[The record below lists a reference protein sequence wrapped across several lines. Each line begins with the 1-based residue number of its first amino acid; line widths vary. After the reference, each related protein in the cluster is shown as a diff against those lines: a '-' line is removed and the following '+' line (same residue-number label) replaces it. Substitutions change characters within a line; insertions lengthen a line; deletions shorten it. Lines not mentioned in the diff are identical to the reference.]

1 MDRNLIQ
8 KTLNNFSD
16 IYDSGI
22 ELFKILDYPLKNN
35 TFPKNEYDLEEFLN
49 VVGIEKSQFNEE
61 EKSCIE
67 KISLLFAFSEDD
79 EKKDNFVKYE
89 SEKEI
94 IAGYIFLSI
103 KLKDQE
109 YSKTKIVSISKK
121 INRLL
126 NSPAFIIFNYDEKIT
141 LTITDRRIN
150 KRYHEKDVIEK
161 TTLIKDIALKDTHA
175 AHIRILEDIN
185 FRDLDAN
192 ARNFKDFHKKWKA
205 KLSVR
210 ELNKE
215 FYKELSNWF
224 FSSIDKV
231 KFPSPDDTKNADKI
245 TANPEKVRENNTQ
258 SLIRFL
264 TRIIFVW
271 FLKEKG
277 LIDKKIFDDKYI
289 YDNILVKDVEVNN
302 STYYKA
308 ILQNLFFATLNTEMN
323 RDKPNNRNFISSFQN
338 KSSYYGVHNKYRYL
352 RFVKDK
358 NPDLIIDLFDEIPF
372 LNGGLFEC
380 LDEVGNNRHHEKRI
394 DMFSDN
400 PKNESKLIF
409 PDELL
414 FSNKNKKEKDSITG
428 LFNILNKYKFTL
440 EENTPVEEDVALDP
454 ELLGRIF
461 ENLLA
466 SYNPETRDTARKL
479 TGSYYTPREI
489 VHYMVDS
496 SIKEYLKTNLDFITE
511 DNLEELFDYNKYEH
525 AFEKKEVEKIVRAIY
540 NIKILDPACG
550 SGAFPMGVLN
560 RLVFLLEKL
569 DPENYIWKEIKM
581 EEVKN
586 EQEDFEERHK
596 EIDYVFNLNKNDANY
611 ARKLF
616 LIENSIYGVDIQPIA
631 AQISKLR
638 FFISL
643 IIEQKVNK
651 EDKNFGLLTLPNL
664 ETKFVTANTLLKIEK
679 PKTLQL
685 GQNEYKK
692 IEEELKII
700 RNKYFE
706 AKTKS
711 TKDKYKVKDKE
722 KRDQL
727 KAVLD
732 KIGFDSEIS
741 QKIAAWNPYEH
752 NNIAEFFDSEFM
764 FGIKDGFD
772 IVIGNPPYIRGEKIK
787 PTSLK
792 EKYKKYYD
800 TFNGTSDIYIAF
812 YEKGYEELNQ
822 NGLLSYITSN
832 KWTRANYGK
841 DIREFIINN
850 VDIKS
855 YIDFNGIRVFENAT
869 VDTSVFEFQKS
880 KKSDEFIYCDIRDNY
895 DLELSLDEYIKKEK
909 VIYKKE
915 DLSKDTFSFLNKE
928 ELKIKKRIE
937 NIGTPLKDWDVEIY
951 FGIKTGYNNA
961 FIIDGKT
968 KDELIKKDPKNSEII
983 KPLLRGRD
991 IKRYTYEFN
1000 DCWLINSHNG
1010 YNGVPRVDVEND
1022 YPVIKEWLDQFEE
1035 RITNRYDQ
1043 GDTPYNL
1050 RNCAYVDQF
1059 EKNKLIY
1066 SEIVQSPQFY
1076 FDTNTYYPDATSFI
1090 LTGEGIK
1097 YLLVLLNSY
1106 PIFFIF
1112 RKFYMGT
1119 ELGENGA
1126 RYKRKF
1132 LLNLPIPNISNE
1144 KQKIFEI
1151 LADYI
1156 LFLKNDLNDSEQIA
1170 NELSNFFERIADFMV
1185 YGLYFKEEMVKDGSY
1200 INEEVEKLIVP
1211 INEGS
1216 KEEKLKKIEDVYN
1229 KMKSNQT
1236 IQKAL
1241 TDCQAQEIQVIE
1253 NSLNKSK
1260 D

>member
-8 KTLNNFSD
+8 KTLNNFEN
-16 IYDSGI
+16 IYESGI
-22 ELFKILDYPLKNN
+22 ELFEILDYPLKNN
-35 TFPKNEYDLEEFLN
+35 TFSKNEYDLEEFLN
-49 VVGIEKSQFNEE
+49 VIGIKNTSLTAE
-61 EKSCIE
+61 EKRYIE
-67 KISLLFAFSEDD
+67 KISLLFAFSEGN
-79 EKKDNFVKYE
+79 EEKDNFVRYE
-89 SEKEI
+89 SDQKI
-94 IAGYIFLSI
+94 IAGYIFLSV

-109 YSKTKIVSISKK
+109 YSKTKIVNISKK

-141 LTITDRRIN
+141 LTITDRRIH
-150 KRYHEKDVIEK
+150 KRDHDKDVIEK
-161 TTLIKDIALKDTHA
+161 TTLIKDIDLKEPHA
-175 AHIRILEDIN
+175 AHVRILEDIN
-185 FRDLDAN
+185 FKDMDAN
-192 ARNFKDFHKKWKA
+192 SKDFNDFHKKWKE
-205 KLSVR
+205 KLSVK
-210 ELNKE
+210 ELNKD
-215 FYKELSNWF
+215 FYKELYNWF

-231 KFPSPDDTKNADKI
+231 KFPSPDETKNADKI
-245 TANPEKVRENNTQ
+245 TADPEKVRENNTQ
-258 SLIRFL
+258 NLIRFL

-277 LIDKKIFDDKYI
+277 IIDKKIFDEKYI
-289 YDNILVKDVEVNN
+289 YENVLVKDIEVNN

-323 RDKPNNRNFISSFQN
+323 RDKKDNRKFISSFQN

-358 NPDLIIDLFDEIPF
+358 NPNLIIDLFDDIPF

-400 PKNESKLIF
+400 PKNEKKLIF

-414 FSNKNKKEKDSITG
+414 FSNENKKEKNSVKG

-466 SYNPETRDTARKL
+466 SYNPETRDTARKA

-511 DNLEELFDYNKYEH
+511 DKLGELFDYNKYEH
-525 AFEKKEVEKIVRAIY
+525 KFEKKQVEEIVKAIY
-540 NIKILDPACG
+540 DIKILDPACG

-581 EEVKN
+581 EEIKK
-586 EQEDFEERHK
+586 EQEDFEERHN
-596 EIDYVFNLNKNDANY
+596 ELNYIFNLNKNDANY

-679 PKTLQL
+679 SKTLQL

-692 IEEELKII
+692 IEEELKNI

-706 AKTKS
+706 AKTKA
-711 TKDKYKVKDKE
+711 TKDKYKMLDKE
-722 KRDQL
+722 KREQL
-727 KAVLD
+727 KAALD
-732 KIGFDSEIS
+732 KIGFNSEIS

-772 IVIGNPPYIRGEKIK
+772 VVIGNPPYIRGEKIK
-787 PTSLK
+787 PASLK
-792 EKYKKYYD
+792 EKYKKYYE

-812 YEKGYEELNQ
+812 YEKGYEELKQ
-822 NGLLSYITSN
+822 KGFLSYITSN

-841 DIREFIINN
+841 DFRDFILKNI
-850 VDIKS
+850 DIKS
-855 YIDFNGIRVFENAT
+855 YIDFNGIKVFENAT
-869 VDTSVFEFQKS
+869 VDTSVFEFKKS
-880 KKSDEFIYCDIRDNY
+880 KNSDQFIYCDIRNNY
-895 DLELSLDEYIKKEK
+895 DLELSLDEYIEKEK

-915 DLSKDTFSFLNKE
+915 DLNKDTFSFLNKE
-928 ELKIKKRIE
+928 ELEIKKRIE
-937 NIGTPLKDWDVEIY
+937 KIGTPLKDWDVEIY
-951 FGIKTGYNNA
+951 RGILTGYNKA

-968 KDELIKKDPKNSEII
+968 KDELIKKDFKNAEII
-983 KPLLRGRD
+983 KPLLRGKD

-1000 DCWLINSHNG
+1000 DRWLINTHNG
-1010 YNGVPRVDVEND
+1010 YKDVSRIDVEKD
-1022 YPVIKEWLDQFEE
+1022 YPVIKEWLDQFEN

-1050 RNCAYVDQF
+1050 RNCAYVKEF
-1059 EKNKLIY
+1059 EKEK
-1066 SEIVQSPQFY
+1066 IVFSRIIKKPQFY
-1076 FDTNTYYPDATSFI
+1076 YDKKNLYPEATTYI
-1090 LTGEGIK
+1090 MTGNSNLK
-1097 YLLVLLNSY
+1097 YLLVFLNNY
-1106 PIFFIF
+1106 GVYNMFY
-1112 RKFYMGT
+1112 KFYSGGGID
-1119 ELGENGA
+1119 GEIKI
-1126 RYKRKF
+1126 YKLKQF
-1132 LLNLPIPNISNE
+1132 PIPIIENE
-1144 KQKIFEI
+1144 KQKYFEF
-1151 LADYI
+1151 LTDYI
-1156 LFLKNDLNDSEQIA
+1156 LFLKNDLNDSEQKA
-1170 NELSNFFERIADFMV
+1170 DELSDFFERIADFMV
-1185 YGLYFKEEMVKDGSY
+1185 YGLYFKEEVVKDGSY

-1211 INEGS
+1211 INEKS
-1216 KEEKLKKIEDVYN
+1216 KEEKIKKIEEVYN
-1229 KMKSNQT
+1229 KMKSNPT

-1241 TDCQAQEIQVIE
+1241 TDCQVKEIKIIE
-1253 NSLNKSK
+1253 SSINN
-1260 D
+1260 

>member
-812 YEKGYEELNQ
+812 YEKGYEELKQ

-1059 EKNKLIY
+1059 EREK
-1066 SEIVQSPQFY
+1066 IVFSRIIKKPQFY
-1076 FDTNTYYPDATSFI
+1076 YDTNNLYPEATTYI
-1090 LTGEGIK
+1090 MTGNSNLK
-1097 YLLVLLNSY
+1097 YLLVFLNNY
-1106 PIFFIF
+1106 GVYNMFY
-1112 RKFYMGT
+1112 KFYSGGGID
-1119 ELGENGA
+1119 GEIKI
-1126 RYKRKF
+1126 YKLKQF
-1132 LLNLPIPNISNE
+1132 PIPDIENE
-1144 KQKIFEI
+1144 KQKIFEF
-1151 LADYI
+1151 LSDYI

-1241 TDCQAQEIQVIE
+1241 TDCQVQEIQVIE
-1253 NSLNKSK
+1253 DSLNKSK

>member
-1 MDRNLIQ
+1 
-8 KTLNNFSD
+8 
-16 IYDSGI
+16 
-22 ELFKILDYPLKNN
+22 
-35 TFPKNEYDLEEFLN
+35 
-49 VVGIEKSQFNEE
+49 
-61 EKSCIE
+61 
-67 KISLLFAFSEDD
+67 
-79 EKKDNFVKYE
+79 
-89 SEKEI
+89 
-94 IAGYIFLSI
+94 
-103 KLKDQE
+103 
-109 YSKTKIVSISKK
+109 
-121 INRLL
+121 
-126 NSPAFIIFNYDEKIT
+126 
-141 LTITDRRIN
+141 
-150 KRYHEKDVIEK
+150 
-161 TTLIKDIALKDTHA
+161 
-175 AHIRILEDIN
+175 
-185 FRDLDAN
+185 
-192 ARNFKDFHKKWKA
+192 
-205 KLSVR
+205 
-210 ELNKE
+210 
-215 FYKELSNWF
+215 
-224 FSSIDKV
+224 
-231 KFPSPDDTKNADKI
+231 
-245 TANPEKVRENNTQ
+245 
-258 SLIRFL
+258 
-264 TRIIFVW
+264 
-271 FLKEKG
+271 
-277 LIDKKIFDDKYI
+277 
-289 YDNILVKDVEVNN
+289 
-302 STYYKA
+302 
-308 ILQNLFFATLNTEMN
+308 
-323 RDKPNNRNFISSFQN
+323 
-338 KSSYYGVHNKYRYL
+338 
-352 RFVKDK
+352 
-358 NPDLIIDLFDEIPF
+358 
-372 LNGGLFEC
+372 
-380 LDEVGNNRHHEKRI
+380 
-394 DMFSDN
+394 
-400 PKNESKLIF
+400 
-409 PDELL
+409 
-414 FSNKNKKEKDSITG
+414 
-428 LFNILNKYKFTL
+428 
-440 EENTPVEEDVALDP
+440 
-454 ELLGRIF
+454 
-461 ENLLA
+461 
-466 SYNPETRDTARKL
+466 
-479 TGSYYTPREI
+479 
-489 VHYMVDS
+489 
-496 SIKEYLKTNLDFITE
+496 
-511 DNLEELFDYNKYEH
+511 
-525 AFEKKEVEKIVRAIY
+525 
-540 NIKILDPACG
+540 
-550 SGAFPMGVLN
+550 
-560 RLVFLLEKL
+560 
-569 DPENYIWKEIKM
+569 
-581 EEVKN
+581 
-586 EQEDFEERHK
+586 
-596 EIDYVFNLNKNDANY
+596 
-611 ARKLF
+611 
-616 LIENSIYGVDIQPIA
+616 
-631 AQISKLR
+631 
-638 FFISL
+638 
-643 IIEQKVNK
+643 
-651 EDKNFGLLTLPNL
+651 
-664 ETKFVTANTLLKIEK
+664 
-679 PKTLQL
+679 
-685 GQNEYKK
+685 
-692 IEEELKII
+692 
-700 RNKYFE
+700 
-706 AKTKS
+706 
-711 TKDKYKVKDKE
+711 VKDKE
-722 KRDQL
+722 KREQL
-727 KAVLD
+727 KAALD
-732 KIGFDSEIS
+732 KIGFNSEIS

-1144 KQKIFEI
+1144 KQKNFEI

-1241 TDCQAQEIQVIE
+1241 TDCQVQEIQVIE

>member
-8 KTLNNFSD
+8 KTLNNFEN
-16 IYDSGI
+16 IYESGI
-22 ELFKILDYPLKNN
+22 ELFEILDYPLKNN
-35 TFPKNEYDLEEFLN
+35 TFSKNEYDLEEFLN
-49 VVGIEKSQFNEE
+49 VIGIKNTSLTEE
-61 EKSCIE
+61 EKRYIE
-67 KISLLFAFSEDD
+67 KISLLFAFSEGN
-79 EKKDNFVKYE
+79 EEKDNFIRYE
-89 SEKEI
+89 SDQKI
-94 IAGYIFLSI
+94 IAGYIFLSV

-109 YSKTKIVSISKK
+109 YSKTKIVNISKK

-141 LTITDRRIN
+141 LTITDRRIH
-150 KRYHEKDVIEK
+150 KRDHDKDVIEK
-161 TTLIKDIALKDTHA
+161 TTLIKDIDLKEPHA
-175 AHIRILEDIN
+175 AHVRILEDIN
-185 FRDLDAN
+185 FKDMDAN
-192 ARNFKDFHKKWKA
+192 SKDFNDFHKKWKE

-210 ELNKE
+210 ELNKG
-215 FYKELSNWF
+215 FYKELYNWF

-231 KFPSPDDTKNADKI
+231 KFPSPDETKNADKI
-245 TANPEKVRENNTQ
+245 TADPEKVRENNTQ
-258 SLIRFL
+258 NLIRFL

-277 LIDKKIFDDKYI
+277 IIDKKIFDEKYI
-289 YDNILVKDVEVNN
+289 YENVLVKDTEVNN

-323 RDKPNNRNFISSFQN
+323 RDKKDNRKFISSFQN

-358 NPDLIIDLFDEIPF
+358 NPNLIIDLFDDIPF

-400 PKNESKLIF
+400 PKNEKKLIF

-414 FSNKNKKEKDSITG
+414 FSNENKKEKNSVKG

-466 SYNPETRDTARKL
+466 SYNPETRDTARKA

-511 DNLEELFDYNKYEH
+511 DKLGELFDYNKYEH
-525 AFEKKEVEKIVRAIY
+525 KFEKKQVEEIVKAIY
-540 NIKILDPACG
+540 DIKILDPACG

-581 EEVKN
+581 EEIKK
-586 EQEDFEERHK
+586 EQEDFEERHN
-596 EIDYVFNLNKNDANY
+596 ELNYIFNLNKNDANY

-692 IEEELKII
+692 IEEELKSI

-711 TKDKYKVKDKE
+711 TKDKYKMLDKE
-722 KRDQL
+722 KREQL
-727 KAVLD
+727 KAALD
-732 KIGFDSEIS
+732 KIGFNSEIS

-772 IVIGNPPYIRGEKIK
+772 VVIGNPPYIRGEKIK
-787 PTSLK
+787 PVSLK
-792 EKYKKYYD
+792 EKYKKYYE

-812 YEKGYEELNQ
+812 YEKGYEELKQ
-822 NGLLSYITSN
+822 KGFLSYITSN

-841 DIREFIINN
+841 DFREFILKN

-855 YIDFNGIRVFENAT
+855 YIDFNGIKVFENAT

-895 DLELSLDEYIKKEK
+895 DLEKSLDEYIKEEK

-937 NIGTPLKDWDVEIY
+937 KIGTPLKDWDIEIY

-961 FIIDGKT
+961 FIINGKT

-991 IKRYTYEFN
+991 IKRYSFDFN
-1000 DCWLINSHNG
+1000 DKWLINSHNG
-1010 YNGVPRVDVEND
+1010 YNGVSRIDVEKD
-1022 YPVIKEWLDQFEE
+1022 YPVIKEWLDQFED
-1035 RITNRYDQ
+1035 RIKKRCDQ

-1050 RNCAYVDQF
+1050 RNCTYVKEF
-1059 EKNKLIY
+1059 EKEKIVWQRVTKKPTFCLVRDVAIILDSMAFITTKNGVSYLLLVLNSKLIY
-1066 SEIVQSPQFY
+1066 FYIDKITHQYSDKGFLLSNQFVERIPILMDKDINSKFYYFLSEI
-1076 FDTNTYYPDATSFI
+1076 
-1090 LTGEGIK
+1090 
-1097 YLLVLLNSY
+1097 LV
-1106 PIFFIF
+1106 
-1112 RKFYMGT
+1112 
-1119 ELGENGA
+1119 
-1126 RYKRKF
+1126 
-1132 LLNLPIPNISNE
+1132 
-1144 KQKIFEI
+1144 
-1151 LADYI
+1151 
-1156 LFLKNDLNDSEQIA
+1156 FLKGLLNDSEQKA
-1170 NELSNFFERIADFMV
+1170 NELSDFFEKIADFMV
-1185 YGLYFKEEMVKDGSY
+1185 YGLYFKEEVVKDGSY

-1211 INEGS
+1211 INEKS
-1216 KEEKLKKIEDVYN
+1216 KEEKIKKIEEVYN
-1229 KMKSNQT
+1229 KMKSNPT

-1241 TDCQAQEIQVIE
+1241 TDCQVKEIKIIE
-1253 NSLNKSK
+1253 SSINN
-1260 D
+1260 